1 METQKIANL
10 SGDADNEFSHFAAG
24 KWYAINDENDADYGQ
39 GNEDSTTV
47 KFESKVIKSNFCDSS
62 DAYILAIGD
71 IKLCSIYEMHNSL
84 SMNALIMLIILIL

>member
-10 SGDADNEFSHFAAG
+10 LGDADNEFSHFGAG

-47 KFESKVIKSNFCDSS
+47 KFESKVIKSNFCGSS

-71 IKLCSIYEMHNSL
+71 IKLVFHL
-84 SMNALIMLIILIL
+84 RNA